1 MADVTYAIVFSG
13 EIVEGFQIISVKAH
27 LAKMLRATPDKMQVL
42 FSGKPVVLKRTADKA
57 EAAKYGSALKKVG
70 AHVRVKIIKTDP
82 SAAAAPTPTTPT
94 TATTATTPT
103 TPTTA
108 KMTSAAATQSAAAAQ
123 KTEAS
128 LTAAAPD
135 TSNLSLAPNEG
146 NIVAPTPPPPPLELD
161 LSGISVSENDGSPL
175 VEPKAEVKLDIDL
188 SSLSVLDND
197 GSPLVAPKAEVPKI
211 DAPDFGLDEPGAVLE
226 TIKEA
231 VEALNPDT
239 SSMSLAFPGSDL
251 LNPEEKD
258 QGPPP
263 IAPDTSKLSV
273 VANRAVFD

>member
-27 LAKMLRATPDKMQVL
+27 LAKMLKATPEKMQVL

-70 AHVRVKIIKTDP
+70 AGVRVKIIKTDP
-82 SAAAAPTPTTPT
+82 TASAVAPAAKTPSTPS
-94 TATTATTPT
+94 TPS
-103 TPTTA
+103 TP
-108 KMTSAAATQSAAAAQ
+108 
-123 KTEAS
+123 
-128 LTAAAPD
+128 LTAVVPN

-146 NIVAPTPPPPPLELD
+146 NIVEPTPPPPPLDLD

-188 SSLSVLDND
+188 SSLSILEND
-197 GSPLVAPKAEVPKI
+197 GSPLVEPKADVPKV
-211 DAPDFGLDEPGAVLE
+211 DAPDFSLDEPGAVFE
-226 TIKEA
+226 TVKEA

-239 SSMSLAFPGSDL
+239 SSLSLAFPGSDL

-258 QGPPP
+258 QAPPP
-263 IAPDTSKLSV
+263 RAPDTSMLSV

>member
-1 MADVTYAIVFSG
+1 MADVTYAIVFNG

-42 FSGKPVVLKRTADKA
+42 FSGKPVVLKRTTDKA

-70 AHVRVKIIKTDP
+70 ADVRVKIIKTDP
-82 SAAAAPTPTTPT
+82 SAAAAAP
-94 TATTATTPT
+94 
-103 TPTTA
+103 
-108 KMTSAAATQSAAAAQ
+108 
-123 KTEAS
+123 
-128 LTAAAPD
+128 LTAAVPN

-146 NIVAPTPPPPPLELD
+146 NIVEPTPPPPPLELD
-161 LSGISVSENDGSPL
+161 LSGISVAENDGSPL

-188 SSLSVLDND
+188 SGLSVLDND
-197 GSPLVAPKAEVPKI
+197 GSPLVTPKAAVPKV
-211 DAPDFGLDEPGAVLE
+211 DAPDFSLDEPGAILE
-226 TIKEA
+226 TIKET

-263 IAPDTSKLSV
+263 KAPDTSKLSV
-273 VANRAVFD
+273 VENRAVFD

>member
-42 FSGKPVVLKRTADKA
+42 FSGKPIVLKRTADKA

-70 AHVRVKIIKTDP
+70 ADVRVKIIKTDP
-82 SAAAAPTPTTPT
+82 TAAAAAPAAKAPSTPPTPPT
-94 TATTATTPT
+94 TA
-103 TPTTA
+103 
-108 KMTSAAATQSAAAAQ
+108 AAAA
-123 KTEAS
+123 AAAP
-128 LTAAAPD
+128 LTAVVPD

-146 NIVAPTPPPPPLELD
+146 NIVEPTPPPPPLELD

-188 SSLSVLDND
+188 SGLSVLDND
-197 GSPLVAPKAEVPKI
+197 GSPLITPKAAVPKV
-211 DAPDFGLDEPGAVLE
+211 DAPDFSLDEPGAILE
-226 TIKEA
+226 TIKET

-263 IAPDTSKLSV
+263 KAPDTSKLSV
-273 VANRAVFD
+273 VENRAVFD